1 MTRADKFEEQFEGA
15 VCPLVDAE
23 RYDDALADY
32 YSDCL
37 DRVPVNDFGK
47 ESRFKNRMNSI
58 YQIALRC
65 KSISEE
71 KMGIDRTLIPS
82 RSILFTD
89 YAVKGAIDEYLIAI
103 DALRTATAEKYPLLS
118 YDLKQHKDRFSED
131 KIVHFSAMKAIVDCV
146 FAIEIE
152 SAKRVFISHSSK
164 DRNIVERFVDNILQL
179 GIGIGHEDIFCT
191 SIEDMG
197 IKNGE
202 DIREHI
208 KNNVQSSDFT
218 VLMISKNY
226 KESEICLNEMGAV
239 WAANHRVK
247 YYLLPGV
254 DFKEIGW
261 LCDVKKAEQLND
273 SVALDSLEREL
284 TSLYDLPHRGEA
296 WSRQRQSFLDYLA
309 MK

>member
-1 MTRADKFEEQFEGA
+1 MKSA
-15 VCPLVDAE
+15 
-23 RYDDALADY
+23 
-32 YSDCL
+32 
-37 DRVPVNDFGK
+37 
-47 ESRFKNRMNSI
+47 
-58 YQIALRC
+58 YQIARRC

-71 KMGIDRTLIPS
+71 TIGTDKNVIHYRNVV
-82 RSILFTD
+82 FTD
-89 YAVKGAIDEYLIAI
+89 YTVRGAIEEYLIAI
-103 DALRTATAEKYPLLS
+103 DALCTATAKKYPLLS
-118 YDLKQHKDRFSED
+118 SDIKQHKEKFSED
-131 KIVHFSAMKAIVDCV
+131 KIVHFSAMKAMVDCV
-146 FAIEIE
+146 LAIEKE
-152 SAKRVFISHSSK
+152 SAKRVFISHSSR

-179 GIGIGHEDIFCT
+179 GIGLSHKDIFCT

-208 KNNVQSSDFT
+208 KNNVQSADFSF
-218 VLMISKNY
+218 LMISKNY

-239 WAANHRVK
+239 WASDNRVK

-284 TSLYDLPHRGEA
+284 TSFPTCLIEERPGAVNARV
-296 WSRQRQSFLDYLA
+296 S
-309 MK
+309 